1 MKRKILAGL
10 LTLCM
15 AAGMAVPAAA
25 ATTPAEQEQGAD
37 GPQYTHVDHVLNEDT
52 HTTNMDILVMPGE
65 SFTAQHGH
73 SQGQLRVYHGGLSVL
88 EVCNYGSIHE
98 CRPVF
103 GIC

>member
-37 GPQYTHVDHVLNEDT
+37 GPKYTHVDHVLNEDT
-52 HTTNMDILVMPGE
+52 HRNNKDILVMPGE
-65 SFTAQHGH
+65 SFNTQPNTA
-73 SQGQLRVYHGGLSVL
+73 
-88 EVCNYGSIHE
+88 IHKGN
-98 CRPVF
+98 CMCGTADGKWKDVTPGKF
-103 GIC
+103 TNGDL